1 MLMGVMFEAGQ
12 EVDQE
17 VDRGPGGPPYEDR

>member
-1 MLMGVMFEAGQ
+1 MVDGRWPSGQ

-17 VDRGPGGPPYEDR
+17 VDQGVVDRRPPW